1 MALSQ
6 TTKGDEF
13 SNDLPISNLGD
24 LIILLAMSRIGG
36 EPTPKE
42 VSAFLRRFYI
52 DLDNDYIR
60 GRKKAAEHLY
70 GMEAGVLRK
79 PDEKTIK
86 QVRFLLRALRA
97 LERSDRQELPAV
109 MVRKDARIYDVC
121 VCGRRMDSEAVS
133 PTTKNTT
140 GTKKSDGRSPPVPRL
155 YRGTSRGLRAL
166 QVRVRKTRGGSPWG
180 RGAIRVPSLS
190 AIDSRQAFMP
200 TRNARGR

>member
-6 TTKGDEF
+6 TTTGDEF

-79 PDEKTIK
+79 PDKKTIK

-97 LERSDRQELPAV
+97 LERPDKQELPAV
-109 MVRKDARIYDVC
+109 MVRKDSRIYDVC
-121 VCGRRMDSEAVS
+121 VWSQDGFRSRLANDEEYHRDKEERRQLSAC
-133 PTTKNTT
+133 TT
-140 GTKKSDGRSPPVPRL
+140 PVPWDKPWL
-155 YRGTSRGLRAL
+155 EGASGKSEKDKRGKPAG
-166 QVRVRKTRGGSPWG
+166 TRGDQSTFPF
-180 RGAIRVPSLS
+180 S
-190 AIDSRQAFMP
+190 D
-200 TRNARGR
+200 